1 MAKLIEVGEIGHLD
15 FLIQIPRYTKT
26 RTRVRASEREQT
38 VTGVRLKKEI
48 MHMPGQCQEVHMNP
62 NQRPN
67 RPNPPRGPFFP
78 NSRADSP
85 ASPPPGPA
93 RGIFP
98 PAWGWRGAQGHPN
111 PPIPG
116 SGGRGGDL
124 AEAARSLPDLACSP
138 AGEGEGDAPL
148 SIEHVGITL
157 GVTDETARDI
167 DEDDAEAFHA
177 DPVQGA
183 VEDDPPP

>member
-85 ASPPPGPA
+85 SRPTAGAAPGDLHARQGPA
-93 RGIFP
+93 GC
-98 PAWGWRGAQGHPN
+98 WRM
-111 PPIPG
+111 PIPG
-116 SGGRGGDL
+116 SVRACQPGSRSSATCRGPEQRRDPGAGRTRCRTQGWYDG
-124 AEAARSLPDLACSP
+124 RMIR
-138 AGEGEGDAPL
+138 AP
-148 SIEHVGITL
+148 SGMTCV
-157 GVTDETARDI
+157 D
-167 DEDDAEAFHA
+167 
-177 DPVQGA
+177 
-183 VEDDPPP
+183 